1 MQVTSADSSRMREIA
16 GVGTVELV
24 YLGGLL
30 KVGGDSFLLPMW
42 RSAGGEFSD
51 KRESDVQVVRQIA
64 YG

>member
-1 MQVTSADSSRMREIA
+1 MRGIA

-30 KVGGDSFLLPMW
+30 EVGGDSFLLPMW
-42 RSAGGEFSD
+42 RSVGGEFSG